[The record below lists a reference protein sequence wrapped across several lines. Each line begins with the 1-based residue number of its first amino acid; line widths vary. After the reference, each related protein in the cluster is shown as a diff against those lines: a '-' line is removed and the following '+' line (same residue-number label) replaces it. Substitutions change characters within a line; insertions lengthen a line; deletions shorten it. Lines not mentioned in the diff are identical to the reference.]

1 MVGDAIAAMP
11 TASRWARAEVAGAA
25 RAAVVPLAEVT
36 ALPGEVAVLVGGVA
50 VLVGEVPVVPG
61 EMPVVPG
68 EVPEPPGGA
77 VPVTTAWPVL
87 SSWVRAE
94 VTGVVMLATVPPSWV
109 TVSAGEVTVPWPVA
123 AS

>member
-1 MVGDAIAAMP
+1 V
-11 TASRWARAEVAGAA
+11 
-25 RAAVVPLAEVT
+25 LA
-36 ALPGEVAVLVGGVA
+36 GGVA
-50 VLVGEVPVVPG
+50 VLAGEVPVVPG

-68 EVPEPPGGA
+68 EVPVPPGGA

-109 TVSAGEVTVPWPVA
+109 TVPAGEVTVPWPVA